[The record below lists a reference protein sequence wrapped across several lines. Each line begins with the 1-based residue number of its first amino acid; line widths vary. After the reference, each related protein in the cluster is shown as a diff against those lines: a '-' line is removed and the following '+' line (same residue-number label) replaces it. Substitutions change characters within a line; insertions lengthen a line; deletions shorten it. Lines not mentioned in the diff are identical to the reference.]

1 MKAAREEAACCPT
14 LGGLERRSE
23 GMHKQQASAQGLSQ
37 RDPSPPWQTTRGGRD
52 KHNPQTR
59 GTGLLPC
66 SSGEDVLRGGAGHKK
81 LENGSLER
89 IQAYGKPQPW
99 SHLGR
104 KLPGRGEAHHGH
116 AAQQDKMEQPVPHG
130 SQTQTGESK
139 LIRDHSL
146 DTQGNFNCEILA

>member
-1 MKAAREEAACCPT
+1 MGTACLSACAT

-37 RDPSPPWQTTRGGRD
+37 RDPSPPCQTTRGGRD

-59 GTGLLPC
+59 GTGLLPW
-66 SSGEDVLRGGAGHKK
+66 SSGKDVHRGGAGHKK

-104 KLPGRGEAHHGH
+104 KEEEVEEEEEEEEDEEEEEEEEEVLQR
-116 AAQQDKMEQPVPHG
+116 
-130 SQTQTGESK
+130 
-139 LIRDHSL
+139 
-146 DTQGNFNCEILA
+146 

>member
-1 MKAAREEAACCPT
+1 MCQSYHTACLSACAT

-66 SSGEDVLRGGAGHKK
+66 SSGEDVLRGGAGPGYHMCG
-81 LENGSLER
+81 LTITFRLQFSLGTCL
-89 IQAYGKPQPW
+89 A
-99 SHLGR
+99 
-104 KLPGRGEAHHGH
+104 
-116 AAQQDKMEQPVPHG
+116 
-130 SQTQTGESK
+130 
-139 LIRDHSL
+139 
-146 DTQGNFNCEILA
+146 ILAHDGQRVGLLFLITAVSHGFATAANKMPSALDSLSRAWLRLLF